1 MPSPIT
7 TLSRPIRHA
16 THSISRI
23 QRDESGLA
31 TLAYSMGISFI
42 VMPIAISSFWLSNA
56 TPERAQDGFL
66 ALLSNANLGLL

>member
-7 TLSRPIRHA
+7 TLSRPIRRA
-16 THSISRI
+16 TQSISRV

-31 TLAYSMGISFI
+31 MLAYSMGISFI
-42 VMPIAISSFWLSNA
+42 VMPIAVSSLWLSNA
-56 TPERAQDGFL
+56 TSERAHDGFL